1 MIKITDLERS
11 PRLAE
16 LRAVYRRRASRK
28 GPQVKMP
35 ADVVAYLRKVWDN
48 DTLDLRE
55 DCLLICLNGA
65 HEVLGWIRV
74 ASGGM
79 NSAIVDPRLVFGV
92 ALQVGANSIII
103 AHNHPSDRTEPSADD
118 RALTR
123 RLADGAKLL
132 GINFL
137 DHIILGRAG
146 FFSFDDA
153 GLL

>member
-16 LRAVYRRRASRK
+16 LKAVYRRRVSRK

-35 ADVVAYLRKVWDN
+35 ADVVTYLRKVWDN

-92 ALQVGANSIII
+92 ALQTGANSIIF
-103 AHNHPSDRTEPSADD
+103 AHNHPSNRTEPSEDD

-132 GINFL
+132 GINLL